1 MSDKTYLGD
10 FVSELGTSPE
20 FMPYSKVVLWYD
32 DEHAF
37 TSGDDSGRTL
47 EADLPFATQ
56 AIADSILQRIK
67 GYIYRPYTA
76 RDALLNP
83 AAELGDGV
91 TVNGMYGVLA
101 DVETEFSG
109 LMKNRVSAPADE
121 EIDHEYPYL
130 SPEDRALK
138 RKVTLGE
145 SYYGTRITRAKGI
158 ESVRIDAD
166 GNELARAVFNAD
178 ELAFYAGSEQAIYFD
193 PEKKRYAFKGDV
205 EITGNIKM
213 AAGSIT
219 WTDGGINS
227 GISSEQV
234 NTIITNRLVS
244 SPTIAGGQFYG
255 RDDDGSVGDTWLEI
269 GTEGGPL
276 AGGWGLMLKTY
287 GLDPI
292 FGVYNGN
299 FSSTAFY
306 AKGFNF
312 LLTDADSETATPY
325 GTWDFENATVKG
337 FSRLENLDGN
347 IELSAGNGLV
357 SVNIDPDA
365 RQIRFWFGPG
375 NPVWALDASGLHAL

>member
-56 AIADSILQRIK
+56 AIADSILQRVK
-67 GYIYRPYTA
+67 GYVYRPYTA
-76 RDALLNP
+76 QDALLNP

-178 ELAFYAGSEQAIYFD
+178 ELAFYAGSERALYFD
-193 PEKKRYAFKGDV
+193 IETKRYMYVGDIYV
-205 EITGNIKM
+205 KGNINM
-213 AAGSIT
+213 SEGTIT
-219 WTDGGINS
+219 WGNNNPADGS
-227 GISSEQV
+227 GISADQAK
-234 NTIITNRLVS
+234 TIISEELVS
-244 SPTIAGGQFYG
+244 SPNIAGGRFLDLNQ
-255 RDDDGSVGDTWLEI
+255 RSWLEMGI
-269 GTEGGPL
+269 AGTNT
-276 AGGWGLMLKTY
+276 AYINHFTDTY
-287 GLDPI
+287 GDDPVCVM
-292 FGVYNGN
+292 GY
-299 FSSTAFY
+299 
-306 AKGFNF
+306 
-312 LLTDADSETATPY
+312 
-325 GTWDFENATVKG
+325 VKG
-337 FSRLENLDGN
+337 FYPAWV
-347 IELSAGNGLV
+347 IA
-357 SVNIDPDA
+357 P
-365 RQIRFWFGPG
+365 FGY
-375 NPVWALDASGLHAL
+375 HALEFQHRSNDYPYTYAYGDWDFSNATTTGLYLRFS